1 MRMTAIARMTPTM
14 AAGDGSMGFLCVGR
28 WVWAGMK
35 VHTGKARMLSQ
46 SSGVDLTLTH

>member
-1 MRMTAIARMTPTM
+1 MARMTPTM

-35 VHTGKARMLSQ
+35 VHTDLHRALSQ
-46 SSGVDLTLTH
+46 GWPTQG